1 MVGKPR
7 PSNHGRRTGRNAH
20 SILQQLLQ
28 FFFFLNIDLFL
39 HPSKQQQELNN
50 EIEILVSINAESK
63 HFQRKPI
70 RSIVVVVE
78 LYNVKFII
86 TASLGSF

>member
-1 MVGKPR
+1 MVGEQVEM
-7 PSNHGRRTGRNAH
+7 RTPYYHNCCK
-20 SILQQLLQ
+20 
-28 FFFFLNIDLFL
+28 FFLFLNIDLFF

>member
-1 MVGKPR
+1 MVGEQVEM
-7 PSNHGRRTGRNAH
+7 RTPYYNNCCN
-20 SILQQLLQ
+20 
-28 FFFFLNIDLFL
+28 FFFLNIDLFF